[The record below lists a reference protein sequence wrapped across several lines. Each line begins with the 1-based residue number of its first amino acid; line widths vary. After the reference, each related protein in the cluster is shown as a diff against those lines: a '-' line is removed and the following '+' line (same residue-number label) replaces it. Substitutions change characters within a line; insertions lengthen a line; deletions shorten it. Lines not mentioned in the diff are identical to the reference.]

1 MRTKSEN
8 NQSSSFRD
16 YLLDKY
22 RRRRGIIRQRRQTD
36 RRKQDT
42 NVYLKRR
49 GNIKFYSVS
58 TTQSPHSPQ
67 DDNNFLKKQLE
78 LCLKIKETESR
89 LSTVEQLLHTQKI
102 AADEKNRSETL
113 ITNLAKTEQ
122 LLENHQKRIQ
132 ELTEEVRSKDLK
144 ITALEKSLD
153 DRRLVKNCKEIQE
166 QGNHASGVY
175 RVRPK
180 LEAFDV
186 FCDMETRGGGWTVF
200 QRRVDGSQDFN
211 LTWTEYKEGFGN
223 LRREFWLGLEH
234 LHQLTA
240 SGSNQLLVELVDR
253 NFSKAYALYDRF
265 NIAGEGKSY
274 KLGAVTN
281 YRGTAGDSLSYH
293 NDQSF
298 STREKDT
305 CAAHHGGG
313 WWFHS
318 CLYSNL
324 NGVYF
329 KGGVNSGRAQGINWY
344 TFSTDGF
351 SLLESK
357 MMIRPPQ

>member
-1 MRTKSEN
+1 M
-8 NQSSSFRD
+8 Q
-16 YLLDKY
+16 
-22 RRRRGIIRQRRQTD
+22 
-36 RRKQDT
+36 
-42 NVYLKRR
+42 
-49 GNIKFYSVS
+49 FYSVS

-89 LSTVEQLLHTQKI
+89 LSTVEQLLHTQKS

-113 ITNLAKTEQ
+113 ITKLAKTEL

-234 LHQLTA
+234 LHQLT
-240 SGSNQLLVELVDR
+240 
-253 NFSKAYALYDRF
+253 
-265 NIAGEGKSY
+265 GK
-274 KLGAVTN
+274 V
-281 YRGTAGDSLSYH
+281 
-293 NDQSF
+293 F
-298 STREKDT
+298 
-305 CAAHHGGG
+305 
-313 WWFHS
+313 
-318 CLYSNL
+318 
-324 NGVYF
+324 
-329 KGGVNSGRAQGINWY
+329 
-344 TFSTDGF
+344 
-351 SLLESK
+351 
-357 MMIRPPQ
+357 